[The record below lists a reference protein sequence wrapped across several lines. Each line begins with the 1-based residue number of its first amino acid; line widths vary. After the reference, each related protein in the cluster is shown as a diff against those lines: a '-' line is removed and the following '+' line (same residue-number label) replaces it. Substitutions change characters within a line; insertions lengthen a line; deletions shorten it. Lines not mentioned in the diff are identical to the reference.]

1 MRTLHI
7 RLLGDFSMT
16 YGQDPVLGIDTP
28 RPQSVLAYLL
38 LHRDAPQQ
46 RRHVAFALWPTS
58 TEAQAQTNLRKH
70 LHYLRR
76 DLPDAER
83 FLHID
88 GKTVQWRPDGP
99 LTSTSPSSNDRST
112 PPRSSTRRWVE
123 AVGPAKHLGWCE
135 PLSCTGA
142 TCCPVATTT
151 GFSCLADDSPGCTYG
166 P

>member
-1 MRTLHI
+1 M
-7 RLLGDFSMT
+7 
-16 YGQDPVLGIDTP
+16 LGIDTP

-46 RRHVAFALWPTS
+46 RHHAAFALWPTS

-88 GKTVQWRPDGP
+88 GKTVQWRPNGP
-99 LTSTSPSSNDRST
+99 FTLD
-112 PPRSSTRRWVE
+112 VAE
-123 AVGPAKHLGWCE
+123 FEGQIHAAQALDQEVAEGG
-135 PLSCTGA
+135 GA
-142 TCCPVATTT
+142 GKAS
-151 GFSCLADDSPGCTYG
+151 GQG
-166 P
+166 